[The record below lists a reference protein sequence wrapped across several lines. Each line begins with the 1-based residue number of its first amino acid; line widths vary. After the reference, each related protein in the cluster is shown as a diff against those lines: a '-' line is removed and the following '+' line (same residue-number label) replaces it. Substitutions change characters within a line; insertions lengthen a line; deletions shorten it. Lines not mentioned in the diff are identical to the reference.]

1 MQFVQGGPPEIAD
14 FGGNSPGQKG
24 AAVRREPSTNGLFY
38 ARRVTI
44 GIKQMM
50 ENSMNNRESEVF
62 QVLKAKLVEME
73 KADIELRTLKT

>member
-24 AAVRREPSTNGLFY
+24 VAVRREPLTNGLFY
-38 ARRVTI
+38 ARIVTI

-73 KADIELRTLKT
+73 KAEIELRTLKT

>member
-1 MQFVQGGPPEIAD
+1 MF
-14 FGGNSPGQKG
+14 
-24 AAVRREPSTNGLFY
+24 

-50 ENSMNNRESEVF
+50 ENNTNNRESEVF

-73 KADIELRTLKT
+73 KAEIELRTLKS